1 MSDQADSSG
10 FNLSRWAIEHAALTR
25 YLLVVLMAIGLAS
38 YFQLGQDED
47 PPFTFRT
54 MVIKATWPGA
64 SPQQMAD
71 QVADKIERTLQE
83 ITGVEKIRSF
93 SKAGELT
100 ILFNVSEATSGRDV
114 DYTWYTIRKKV
125 SELQGSLPSGVL
137 GPFFN
142 DEFGDVYGTIYA
154 LESDGFSPAE
164 VKTFADDVRQR
175 LLRLHDVRKVELFG
189 VQDEKIYLEISHK
202 RLAQLGLDLN
212 QVMGQLND
220 QNAMESAGA
229 VQGPDDV
236 VQVRVAG
243 AFSGV
248 EQLRDMPIRASSGKQ
263 LRLGD
268 IADIQRAYADPAST
282 PVRFQGKRVIA
293 LGISMAKG
301 GDIVAL
307 GKNLRASSTQ
317 INAALPA
324 GVRLVEVQ
332 DQPGAV
338 IKSVDEFITTLIE
351 AVVIVLAVSFL
362 SLGLHTRGGA
372 HPWYRR
378 YMLDIRP
385 GLVVG
390 ITIPL
395 VLAVTFLGMYYCGI
409 GLHKISLGALI
420 IALGLLVDDAIIAVE
435 MMVRKMEE
443 GYDKVRAATFAYEVT
458 AMPMLTGTLITSA

>member
-1 MSDQADSSG
+1 MSEQADSSG
-10 FNLSRWAIEHAALTR
+10 FNLSRWAIEHTALTR
-25 YLLVVLMAIGLAS
+25 YLLVVLMVIGLAS

-83 ITGVEKIRSF
+83 ITGVDKIRSF

-100 ILFNVSEATSGRDV
+100 ILFNVSEATTGRDV

-175 LLRLHDVRKVELFG
+175 LLRIRDVRKVELFG

-220 QNAMESAGA
+220 QKCDGKRRCCAGA
-229 VQGPDDV
+229 
-236 VQVRVAG
+236 
-243 AFSGV
+243 
-248 EQLRDMPIRASSGKQ
+248 
-263 LRLGD
+263 
-268 IADIQRAYADPAST
+268 
-282 PVRFQGKRVIA
+282 
-293 LGISMAKG
+293 
-301 GDIVAL
+301 
-307 GKNLRASSTQ
+307 
-317 INAALPA
+317 
-324 GVRLVEVQ
+324 
-332 DQPGAV
+332 
-338 IKSVDEFITTLIE
+338 
-351 AVVIVLAVSFL
+351 
-362 SLGLHTRGGA
+362 
-372 HPWYRR
+372 
-378 YMLDIRP
+378 
-385 GLVVG
+385 
-390 ITIPL
+390 
-395 VLAVTFLGMYYCGI
+395 
-409 GLHKISLGALI
+409 
-420 IALGLLVDDAIIAVE
+420 
-435 MMVRKMEE
+435 
-443 GYDKVRAATFAYEVT
+443 
-458 AMPMLTGTLITSA
+458 